1 MALNNNP
8 KTQEELGDWARE
20 QFQKAN
26 KHLAENGILFKSV
39 VAEDS
44 RYLAPLCAVWK
55 IDTNEGKQ
63 FWVISGD
70 MPSDYLPLS
79 NAEDARTAI
88 RHFSMKWQMQAE
100 TIRRQVTDKTQLDYA
115 QLLETKAEAL
125 YEMHA
130 SNKLWVG

>member
-1 MALNNNP
+1 MELKHNP
-8 KTQEELGDWARE
+8 KTQEELGDWARD

-39 VAEDS
+39 VVEDC
-44 RYLAPLCAVWK
+44 RYLAPFCAIWK
-55 IDTNEGKQ
+55 IDTNDDGQ

-115 QLLETKAEAL
+115 QLLEKKAEEL
-125 YEMHA
+125 YIMHT
-130 SNKLWVG
+130 NEQLWGG